1 MQCSMA
7 WALHRTEKE
16 KPAAGKTDY
25 WRDFWRSGWDSNPR
39 NLAVQLISSQS
50 RYDHFDTAPY
60 LSQHQHLGKRGELMG
75 RTSKNIKLRIPEKP
89 RKIKGFRSG
98 SYRVATT
105 ISSQSRYD
113 HFDTAPEPKNS
124 IPWAAKDCKGG
135 FNGKKRRLVGLQYIL
150 DKRKKGKRDRVS
162 YAKVE
167 LPHHN
172 SAKGDHIPHEQ
183 EYNTRHG
190 VSAIADEVCREIRR

>member
-1 MQCSMA
+1 MIIKSDKLVNQAC
-7 WALHRTEKE
+7 
-16 KPAAGKTDY
+16 
-25 WRDFWRSGWDSNPR
+25 RSWFIYNSCLR
-39 NLAVQLISSQS
+39 ACQEQAVSRLSS
-50 RYDHFDTAPY
+50 Y
-60 LSQHQHLGKRGELMG
+60 
-75 RTSKNIKLRIPEKP
+75 
-89 RKIKGFRSG
+89 
-98 SYRVATT
+98 
-105 ISSQSRYD
+105 
-113 HFDTAPEPKNS
+113 
-124 IPWAAKDCKGG
+124 
-135 FNGKKRRLVGLQYIL
+135 VGLQYIL